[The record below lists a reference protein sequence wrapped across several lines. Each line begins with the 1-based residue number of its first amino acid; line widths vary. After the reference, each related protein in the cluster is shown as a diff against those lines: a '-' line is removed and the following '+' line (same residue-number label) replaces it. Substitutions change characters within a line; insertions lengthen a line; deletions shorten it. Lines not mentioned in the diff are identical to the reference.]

1 MWCWCVTLCCLHT
14 NTHRIS
20 DVLRVRAGD
29 AGSKARTGRD
39 LGGVRIAGRHPSSL
53 VPVWPSP
60 GHLGEEAKAEQAC
73 ANTAQ
78 EQSLRQQ
85 PLSLVGASF
94 VQQLIGNSSAL
105 PTRSG
110 PSRVRIRRNRT
121 PTRSHKHTHTHKAR
135 AHVSWQLTW
144 SGCAG
149 IISATRDRAPVDKPR
164 GSASLMPL
172 RLSPVLPSTCSL
184 PVHFPHFPL
193 LSSTPTRPLRRV
205 WTHRRIKCESN
216 AYRHT

>member
-1 MWCWCVTLCCLHT
+1 MLAPTTLEPCWRKLCSATHWQFKRVANSFRPKPCPNPAESDSDAL
-14 NTHRIS
+14 NTH
-20 DVLRVRAGD
+20 
-29 AGSKARTGRD
+29 T
-39 LGGVRIAGRHPSSL
+39 
-53 VPVWPSP
+53 
-60 GHLGEEAKAEQAC
+60 
-73 ANTAQ
+73 
-78 EQSLRQQ
+78 
-85 PLSLVGASF
+85 
-94 VQQLIGNSSAL
+94 
-105 PTRSG
+105 
-110 PSRVRIRRNRT
+110 
-121 PTRSHKHTHTHKAR
+121 HKHTHTHKAR